1 MIYPLLK
8 SQFCRAHSTLNVM
21 TVIHLARTP
30 NGLEGLRLP
39 LNSHKVFVPQRDI
52 MRLEGPRNYTLFV
65 LKNGQKILVS
75 KNIGFYEELLPPN
88 FLRVNRGCIINTA
101 YLDVSLG
108 EHFRLRDGYEIPV
121 SRRKIKQLEALR
133 DVA

>member
-1 MIYPLLK
+1 
-8 SQFCRAHSTLNVM
+8 M
-21 TVIHLARTP
+21 TVLHLTRTP

-39 LNSHKVFVPQRDI
+39 LNSHKVFVPLRDI
-52 MRLEGPRNYTLFV
+52 IRLEAPRNYTLFV
-65 LKNGQKILVS
+65 VRNGQKILIS
-75 KNIGFYEELLPPN
+75 KTIGFYEVLLPPN

-101 YLDVSLG
+101 YIDFSLG
-108 EHFRLRDGYEIPV
+108 EHFRLKDGYEIPV